1 MTKFDVLQIT
11 EDEYLSL
18 QSSGL
23 GLKLFGASFPA
34 NINVYRTEFNKADVK
49 FELYKAVLHFV
60 NNTNADSE
68 DIVLALRTLSTDP
81 FEIRSNLEN
90 GMLTEDDLKELAEEF
105 V

>member
-1 MTKFDVLQIT
+1 MTKFDVLQVT

-23 GLKLFGASFPA
+23 GSKLFGSSFPA

-49 FELYKAVLHFV
+49 FELYKVVKHFV
-60 NNTNADSE
+60 NTTNADSE
-68 DIVLALRTLSTDP
+68 DVLDALRTLSTDP

-90 GMLTEDDLKELAEEF
+90 GMLTEDDLNELIGEF
-105 V
+105 Q

>member
-1 MTKFDVLQIT
+1 MNKFSPLDIT

-23 GLKLFGASFPA
+23 GSKLFGSSFPA
-34 NINVYRTEFNKADVK
+34 NINIYRTEFNKADVK
-49 FELYKAVLHFV
+49 FELYKAVMHFAAT
-60 NNTNADSE
+60 TNADAE

-90 GMLTEDDLKELAEEF
+90 GMLTEDDLNELIGEF
-105 V
+105 Q